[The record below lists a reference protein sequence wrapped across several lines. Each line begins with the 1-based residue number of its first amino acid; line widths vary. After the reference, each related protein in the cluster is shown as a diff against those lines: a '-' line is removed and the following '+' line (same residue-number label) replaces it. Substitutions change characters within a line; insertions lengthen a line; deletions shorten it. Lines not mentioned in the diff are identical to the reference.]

1 MAKTTINNIK
11 LGVFVI
17 VGMAFLVLLLYMIGK
32 NQNLFGKTFLL
43 KAKFENVHGLMPGN
57 NVRFGGIDAGTVKEI
72 VMIDDTTIEVTMMV
86 KTKMKGYI
94 HKNANVTIATD
105 GLMGNKL
112 INIEPIKNPA
122 PLVEEGD
129 VLQSAKVTSIDVML
143 KTLGE
148 TNNDIAAIAKDL
160 KSAVQRFNNSS
171 ALWDILNDKTLPANL
186 RASLINVRSA
196 SERINNSMGDFN
208 SIVADVKN
216 GKGSVGTLLKDTGF
230 AKNLNETILKIKKI
244 GNSADTLA
252 LHINGLIT
260 TITTEVESGKG
271 PVNALLK
278 DSSMVNRL
286 NKTLSNVEKGTAAF
300 NDNMEAIKHS
310 FLFRGYFKRLEK
322 EKQKSTN
329 SKTDY

>member
-1 MAKTTINNIK
+1 MAKTAINNIK

-186 RASLINVRSA
+186 RASLMNVRSA

-230 AKNLNETILKIKKI
+230 AKNLNETIIKIKKI

-286 NKTLSNVEKGTAAF
+286 NKTLTNVEKGTAAF